1 MTTTQAPPSGTPSAT
16 PGAPVTESHSVEDRL
31 DHLST
36 QVDELV
42 SEMRRQREQREQW
55 AELTH
60 ELAPVTRDAVAAA
73 SRELEELSQ
82 DVTVDDLA
90 EFARQLA
97 KSLPKMRALLVQ
109 LDSMAELTHEV
120 NSIAGAGVAKVSES
134 LAEAEAKGYFT
145 FARHGAEMVEEV
157 VTSFSEEDVIALREN
172 IVLILTT
179 VKELTQPE
187 VMTLLNRTGVSLQ
200 SMQDDGDT
208 APPSAF
214 ALLKQMR
221 DPQVRRGLNRTLSLL
236 RTVGEDAPTQAP
248 AGRAPAVTP

>member
-1 MTTTQAPPSGTPSAT
+1 MTTQAPPSTT
-16 PGAPVTESHSVEDRL
+16 PGTHVAESPSVEDRL
-31 DHLST
+31 DHLSV

-42 SEMRRQREQREQW
+42 AEMRRQREQREQW
-55 AELTH
+55 AELSH

-73 SRELEELSQ
+73 SRELQELSQ

-97 KSLPKMRALLVQ
+97 KSLPKMRAMLVQ

-157 VTSFSEEDVIALREN
+157 VTSFSEEDVVALREN

-200 SMQDDGDT
+200 SISDDTDT
-208 APPSAF
+208 APPSTF

-221 DPQVRRGLNRTLSLL
+221 DPQVRRGLNRTLALL
-236 RTVGEDAPTQAP
+236 RTVGEDAPAPTQS
-248 AGRAPAVTP
+248 GRGPAVTP